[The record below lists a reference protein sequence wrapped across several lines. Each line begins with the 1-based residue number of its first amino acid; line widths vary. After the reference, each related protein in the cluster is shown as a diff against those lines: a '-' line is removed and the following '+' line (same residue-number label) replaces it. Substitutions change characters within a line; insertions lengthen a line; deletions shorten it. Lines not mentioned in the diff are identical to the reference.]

1 MSGYAFSRRA
11 GAQQMSQILIV
22 EDESHLAGLE
32 RDYLLQAG
40 FEVTV
45 LNRGDEMANWL
56 ADNVADLVILDL
68 MLPGRDGLDLCRDLR
83 RQGDVP
89 IIMTTAKV
97 EEIDRLVGLELGADD
112 YLCKPFSLREL
123 VARVKTVMR
132 RSQQHQAPSEKA
144 SPRLHIPDQGS
155 QVCLGANCIELTVVE
170 LKLLQLLMSHPQQIF
185 SRDKIID
192 RIYTDRR
199 VVSDRT
205 IDSHIKKLRKKL
217 LGLNAEHDYIY
228 SVYGAGYRF
237 QTELERP

>member
-1 MSGYAFSRRA
+1 MSH
-11 GAQQMSQILIV
+11 ILIV
-22 EDESHLAGLE
+22 EDESHLAELE
-32 RDYLLQAG
+32 RDYLIQAG

-45 LNRGDEMANWL
+45 LTRGDEAARWL
-56 ADNVADLVILDL
+56 EQHRADLVILDL

-97 EEIDRLVGLELGADD
+97 EEIDRLIGLELGADD

-132 RSQQHQAPSEKA
+132 RSQQSLTPNDNAA
-144 SPRLHIPDQGS
+144 PRLHIPDQGS
-155 QVCLGANCIELTVVE
+155 QVCLGQHCIELTVVE
-170 LKLLQLLMSHPQQIF
+170 LNLLQLLMSHPQQIF

-217 LGLNAEHDYIY
+217 LALNAEHDYIH

-237 QTELERP
+237 QTETTETTIESESEQP

>member
-1 MSGYAFSRRA
+1 
-11 GAQQMSQILIV
+11 
-22 EDESHLAGLE
+22 
-32 RDYLLQAG
+32 
-40 FEVTV
+40 
-45 LNRGDEMANWL
+45 
-56 ADNVADLVILDL
+56 
-68 MLPGRDGLDLCRDLR
+68 
-83 RQGDVP
+83 
-89 IIMTTAKV
+89 
-97 EEIDRLVGLELGADD
+97 
-112 YLCKPFSLREL
+112 
-123 VARVKTVMR
+123 VMR
-132 RSQQHQAPSEKA
+132 RSQQHQALSEKA

-237 QTELERP
+237 QTELDRP

>member
-1 MSGYAFSRRA
+1 MSH
-11 GAQQMSQILIV
+11 ILIV
-22 EDESHLAGLE
+22 EDERHLAGLE

-45 LNRGDEMANWL
+45 LNRGDEMATWL

-123 VARVKTVMR
+123 V
-132 RSQQHQAPSEKA
+132 
-144 SPRLHIPDQGS
+144 
-155 QVCLGANCIELTVVE
+155 
-170 LKLLQLLMSHPQQIF
+170 
-185 SRDKIID
+185 
-192 RIYTDRR
+192 
-199 VVSDRT
+199 
-205 IDSHIKKLRKKL
+205 
-217 LGLNAEHDYIY
+217 
-228 SVYGAGYRF
+228 
-237 QTELERP
+237 